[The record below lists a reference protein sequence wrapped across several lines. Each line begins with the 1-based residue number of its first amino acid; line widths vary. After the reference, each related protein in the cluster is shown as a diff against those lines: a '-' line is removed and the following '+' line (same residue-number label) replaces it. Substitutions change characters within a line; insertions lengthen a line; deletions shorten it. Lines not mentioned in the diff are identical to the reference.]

1 MEKITFDLGLLW
13 GFFHIDT
20 ENVSKPFEVIKI
32 SQFYWTNVVDEGIN
46 KTVLFLHW
54 FVFSWSSS

>member
-1 MEKITFDLGLLW
+1 MGV
-13 GFFHIDT
+13 FFHIDT
-20 ENVSKPFEVIKI
+20 KNVSKPFEVIKI

-54 FVFSWSSS
+54 FVIS